1 MREGES
7 ESEIEREIACA
18 RGDLR
23 KRVGVR
29 GHLRVEY
36 SSVNEMD
43 APVCV
48 CVTLYRNVCLQ
59 TLACRLLA
67 RVRYSEKRREPAHP
81 TKLEVL
87 YWALRE
93 IAREKKRIHT
103 QETERQTQRK
113 RVGERRREREKK
125 VSERERE
132 RERERGRER
141 VGERVCV
148 CERERERERKKE
160 QERESERDRER
171 QRERE

>member
-1 MREGES
+1 MLHLHGCSSERERERERERARERERERERNRGKERERESERAHERVREGES
-7 ESEIEREIACA
+7 DSKIEREIACM

-36 SSVNEMD
+36 SSVNGMD

-48 CVTLYRNVCLQ
+48 CVTLYRNVCVQ

-67 RVRYSEKRREPAHP
+67 RVRCSEKWREPAHP

-93 IAREKKRIHT
+93 IAREKKSIHT
-103 QETERQTQRK
+103 QETERHK
-113 RVGERRREREKK
+113 HK
-125 VSERERE
+125 
-132 RERERGRER
+132 
-141 VGERVCV
+141 
-148 CERERERERKKE
+148 
-160 QERESERDRER
+160 ERESEREG
-171 QRERE
+171 ESEKIK